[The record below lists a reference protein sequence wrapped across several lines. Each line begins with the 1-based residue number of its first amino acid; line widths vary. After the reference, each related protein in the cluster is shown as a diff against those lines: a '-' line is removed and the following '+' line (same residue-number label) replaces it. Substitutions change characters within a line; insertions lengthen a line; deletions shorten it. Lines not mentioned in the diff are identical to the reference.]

1 MEKFLDSCSPVW
13 LPVRGLFDEWVT
25 KGWDKEEEDKK
36 KFIRRR
42 SIIRRGGIKGR
53 RGIVGRSSRF
63 RRRRIIKRRWIIR
76 RRRTIRSRRPGGE
89 GRGF

>member
-25 KGWDKEEEDKK
+25 KGWDKEEDKK

-42 SIIRRGGIKGR
+42 SIIRRGGIIRR
-53 RGIVGRSSRF
+53 RGIVGR
-63 RRRRIIKRRWIIR
+63 RRIIR
-76 RRRTIRSRRPGGE
+76 RRWIK
-89 GRGF
+89 

>member
-25 KGWDKEEEDKK
+25 KGWDKEEDKK
-36 KFIRRR
+36 K
-42 SIIRRGGIKGR
+42 IIC
-53 RGIVGRSSRF
+53 
-63 RRRRIIKRRWIIR
+63 RRRIIRRRGIIR
-76 RRRTIRSRRPGGE
+76 RRRIVGRRRRLRRRRIIRSRRPGGE

>member
-13 LPVRGLFDEWVT
+13 LPVRGLFIEWVT
-25 KGWDKEEEDKK
+25 KGWDKEEDKK

-42 SIIRRGGIKGR
+42 SIIRRGGIIRR
-53 RGIVGRSSRF
+53 RGIVGRRRRF

-76 RRRTIRSRRPGGE
+76 RRRIIRSRRPGGE